1 MYTDGEF
8 EKRVA
13 AQFEGDYKLNFHLA
27 PPLANKP
34 DPITGE
40 AKKSSYGPWMMSAFK
55 LLARMKG
62 LRGTAFDI
70 FGKTPE
76 RRMERQ
82 LITDYESLID
92 ELLPRLAVH
101 NHSIAVELASIPEH
115 IRGYGHVKER
125 HLKTA
130 KAKEAELVASY
141 RGASASTGA
150 DLAKAIKVAA
160 Y

>member
-1 MYTDGEF
+1 
-8 EKRVA
+8 
-13 AQFEGDYKLNFHLA
+13 
-27 PPLANKP
+27 
-34 DPITGE
+34 
-40 AKKSSYGPWMMSAFK
+40 
-55 LLARMKG
+55 
-62 LRGTAFDI
+62 
-70 FGKTPE
+70 
-76 RRMERQ
+76 MERQ